1 MNRYSQVFILSL
13 TILTVAI
20 AVMIAWLFDIE
31 WLLSLISGAPT
42 MKFNTALLF
51 ALSSLGILVNI
62 SKNRKLL
69 SLNYLIGSVVT
80 LVSFFTLFQYLTDLD
95 FGLDNFFISD
105 IYTSQFPGRMSRATA
120 LCFTFFGIALLTH
133 KSTKNSAKSI
143 AKSCLAL
150 IALIAVFVILT
161 YILQTVSTGS
171 VLIFNS
177 MALHTAISFFVLSL
191 ALSRSNSGNNYVDLM
206 SGTKVGSKLARN
218 LLPFLVILPLLL
230 SFSLIYFVEAS
241 KINTEVGITLYTIAY
256 AAIALLYASWVSV
269 RLNREAEV
277 RKELEGSLIKAN
289 EELKSSI
296 RFKKQLVRT
305 TPETIVI
312 LNLNDQNVRYINKD
326 IYPEAGLTKKRI
338 LGTPIIE
345 IIPYIHPRDRERVIK
360 FHKSL
365 LKSSDDDVHD
375 IEIRL
380 KLKGNVWEWFSVRGK
395 IFHRR
400 DESWVEE
407 YVLLVRNINHQ
418 KETQKALIN
427 AEKFSIMGEVAR
439 TLAHELRNPITSIGM
454 ATDVLN
460 LKLAEIQQNGSEKYF
475 KILKNSTKTLDDLV
489 NNLLNSSNY
498 IETVLEK
505 HDLAQIIEK
514 TLEKAADRIY
524 LAGIEVKKEYQGSFS
539 ILADSEKLEIAL
551 LNIIVNASEAV
562 VPDEGTIHIE
572 IIEEEKDILLR
583 ISDNGH
589 GLEKEQMVSL
599 FDAFY
604 TTKKTGIG
612 VGLNSVKTILE
623 EHDSKIEVNSE
634 VDKGTSFS
642 LFFPKIP

>member
-1 MNRYSQVFILSL
+1 MKKYSQVFLLSL
-13 TILTVAI
+13 IILTVSI

-51 ALSSLGILVNI
+51 ALSSVGILINI
-62 SKNRKLL
+62 QKNKNLL
-69 SLNYLIGSVVT
+69 SLNYLIGTVLILGS
-80 LVSFFTLFQYLTDLD
+80 LFTLFQYLTELN

-105 IYTSQFPGRMSRATA
+105 IYTRQFPGRMSRATA
-120 LCFTFFGIALLTH
+120 VCFALFGAALITK
-133 KSTKNSAKSI
+133 KSAKRFAKSI

-150 IALIAVFVILT
+150 IALISLLAILT

-177 MALHTAISFFVLSL
+177 MALHTAISFFLISL
-191 ALSRSNSGNNYVDLM
+191 ALSLSTPGYTYVDLI

-218 LLPFLVILPLLL
+218 LLPFLVILPLFL
-230 SFSLIYFVEAS
+230 SFSLILFVETS
-241 KINTEVGITLYTIAY
+241 KMNTEVGITLYTIAY
-256 AAIALLYASWVSV
+256 AAIALIYGSWVSV

-277 RKELEGSLIKAN
+277 RKELERSLIKTN
-289 EELKSSI
+289 EELKSSV
-296 RFKKQLVRT
+296 RFKKQLVST

-338 LGTPIIE
+338 LGTPVIE
-345 IIPYIHPRDRERVIK
+345 IIPYIHPRDRERVME
-360 FHKSL
+360 FHKKL

-400 DESWVEE
+400 DESWVDE
-407 YVLLVRNINHQ
+407 YVLLVRNINQQ

-498 IETVLEK
+498 VATVLEK
-505 HDLAQIIEK
+505 LDLTEIVEK

-524 LAGIEVKKEYQGSFS
+524 LAGIEIKKNYKGPHI

-562 VPDEGTIHIE
+562 IPDNGIISIE
-572 IIEEEKDILLR
+572 IIEEEKDLLLR

-589 GLEKEQMVSL
+589 GLEEEQMESL

-604 TTKKTGIG
+604 TTKKTGVG

-623 EHDSKIEVNSE
+623 EHDSRIEVNSE
-634 VDKGTSFS
+634 LDKGTSFS
-642 LFFPKIP
+642 LYFPKTQ